1 VAVKDDRLRAYN
13 ALIDCCDVHMWEVGL
28 AWTPNERWEISVRDK
43 GELLARSSRVD
54 LADAARVC
62 GRALEK
68 SGRLRCTSCGTC
80 TTGSDGTR
88 LDMRWMQDPLAP
100 HEAAVHVW
108 TGASQ
113 GPPSGAQAGAS
124 APVRAVRGVERRRAV
139 RDLRGG
145 GKDQAPA
152 QGSRPPFG

>member
-1 VAVKDDRLRAYN
+1 VGDAAVLGVAGGAVPPEAPVAVKDDRLRAYN

-68 SGRLRCTSCGTC
+68 SGRLR
-80 TTGSDGTR
+80 
-88 LDMRWMQDPLAP
+88 
-100 HEAAVHVW
+100 
-108 TGASQ
+108 
-113 GPPSGAQAGAS
+113 
-124 APVRAVRGVERRRAV
+124 
-139 RDLRGG
+139 
-145 GKDQAPA
+145 
-152 QGSRPPFG
+152 

>member
-68 SGRLRCTSCGTC
+68 SGRLR
-80 TTGSDGTR
+80 
-88 LDMRWMQDPLAP
+88 
-100 HEAAVHVW
+100 
-108 TGASQ
+108 
-113 GPPSGAQAGAS
+113 
-124 APVRAVRGVERRRAV
+124 
-139 RDLRGG
+139 
-145 GKDQAPA
+145 
-152 QGSRPPFG
+152 